1 MSGFSGDNL
10 KIFFI
15 VVIFVCGWFGVLS
28 PRCFDPFGKRLTYGN
43 LFSSGVLMS
52 AALVHLLGDATGDL
66 EDSPLPKTAD
76 GESYP
81 WGFLVCALSFY
92 CLFIIERLF
101 IGMYMSNMI
110 DKQSQESGNKNNNS
124 NHHYHNHNQ
133 ADNKERRKS
142 SHFHVDDI
150 EVVELLLNKQYLSAI
165 LLLVGLG
172 IHSFFAGLALGATS
186 DFSVAVSLGIAI
198 ICHKYL
204 AAFALGMLDYILYF
218 TCYILYITQ

>member
-1 MSGFSGDNL
+1 MSILSGDHL

-110 DKQSQESGNKNNNS
+110 DKQSK
-124 NHHYHNHNQ
+124 HNHNNHNNQ
-133 ADNKERRKS
+133 DKDNRKS
-142 SHFHVDDI
+142 THFHVDDGEI
-150 EVVELLLNKQYLSAI
+150 VELLLSKQYLSAI
-165 LLLVGLG
+165 VLLVGLG

-186 DFSVAVSLGIAI
+186 DFSVAVTLGIAI
-198 ICHKYL
+198 VCHKYL
-204 AAFALGMLDYILYF
+204 AAFALGMQYKVYIILYILYLF
-218 TCYILYITQ
+218 LNTNV